1 MDEHNAEEEMEIAKN
16 IPLIQNTYMIF
27 NKAINNHWEEN
38 SKQNT
43 ICHRKKLPVTERNLL
58 SREDTSCDG
67 KN

>member
-1 MDEHNAEEEMEIAKN
+1 MEIAKN

-38 SKQNT
+38 SKQT
-43 ICHRKKLPVTERNLL
+43 VTERNLL